1 MAKKKEKKLEK
12 KVKEKKPLPKV
23 DKKKS
28 LPEKK
33 KKLSPILEEDIEAIS
48 EKEIENFK
56 IEGIDMEKLKNKIL
70 GLVEKRGDNGMFQSE
85 VWKKVKLSSRDGSR
99 LAVKLDRQNLVNSE
113 MVLEDGRG

>member
-56 IEGIDMEKLKNKIL
+56 IEGIDMEKLKNTIL
-70 GLVEKRGDNGMFQSE
+70 NLSQRGKLFQ
-85 VWKKVKLSSRDGSR
+85 
-99 LAVKLDRQNLVNSE
+99 
-113 MVLEDGRG
+113 